1 MKIFM
6 LDEDDPKVPVP
17 VVPNNLDPGS
27 GRSDMEN
34 LDSKAI

>member
-6 LDEDDPKVPVP
+6 LDEDDPRVP

-34 LDSKAI
+34 LDSKAT

>member
-6 LDEDDPKVPVP
+6 LDEDDPRVP